1 MDLSFASPH
10 WLWGLLVL
18 PVLALFEWR
27 AMTRSRRALEQLVG
41 PRTPH
46 VLLAQSLPGERR
58 TGALLRL
65 AALALLATAA
75 AGPQWGRETVRRPA
89 RGSDLVFVMDVSASM
104 DARDVA
110 PSRMDEARREALALL
125 DRIEGS
131 RVGVLV
137 FAGDAVRLC
146 PLTLDHAAAR
156 LTLETISSG
165 SVSTPGTDLGH
176 ALENALQ
183 MLPAGKRDDQAV
195 VVWTDGEDL
204 EGHASKLVDRLRGT
218 GVRIFAVGVGTPGGD
233 VIPVLD
239 DQGRAVA
246 VKKDESGGIIRSQLD
261 ERLLRDLARATRGGY
276 FAASRPGGELP
287 RLSVALGSLARTQRG
302 AHLIERPV
310 SRFPWLALL
319 AAGLLVFERA
329 RTRRRVPDRAR
340 TGAAGTGAR
349 AAAVLLAVALPLAGL
364 LAPRPAQGQSAWA
377 RGDAAFQ
384 HGQWANAES
393 LYAQRARRGGPAPVQ
408 VNLATARARQG
419 KPQESWAGVLARLG
433 ETAGRAGQ
441 AARYNLG
448 TLFGEQKDYD
458 RALQELR
465 RALERDG
472 NDADARWNYE
482 LLSRE
487 REQERR
493 KQEQKKQ
500 DPKQEKSQPKPDE
513 QGQQGPS
520 KPGAQGPP
528 PPQGS
533 PGGGAQQPA
542 AGQAPPQS
550 TGGSTAGMTPQQ
562 AEQLLGSLQELER
575 LERQRARRTKVTGE
589 RKGKDW

>member
-1 MDLSFASPH
+1 MELSFASPQ
-10 WLWGLLVL
+10 WLWGLLAL

-27 AMTRSRRALEQLVG
+27 AVTRSRRALAQLVG

-46 VLLAQSLPGERR
+46 VLLGQLLSGERR

-65 AALALLATAA
+65 AALMLLVAGA

-89 RGSDLVFVMDVSASM
+89 RGSDLVFVLDVSASM
-104 DARDVA
+104 DVRDVA

-146 PLTLDHAAAR
+146 PLTLDHAATR
-156 LTLETISSG
+156 LTLETLSSG
-165 SVSTPGTDLGH
+165 EVSTPGTDLGR

-183 MLPAGKRDDQAV
+183 MLPAGRRDDQAV
-195 VVWTDGEDL
+195 VLWTDGEDL
-204 EGHASKLVDRLRGT
+204 EGHASRLIDRLRGT

-239 DQGRAVA
+239 EQGRAVDM
-246 VKKDESGGIIRSQLD
+246 KRDEAGHIVSSQLD

-319 AAGLLVFERA
+319 AAAALVIERA
-329 RTRRRVPDRAR
+329 RPRRRAADRGR
-340 TGAAGTGAR
+340 SR
-349 AAAVLLAVALPLAGL
+349 AARGDARVAVLLAVALSLAGL
-364 LAPRPAQGQSAWA
+364 FASRPARAQSAWA

-384 HGQWANAES
+384 RGQWANAES
-393 LYAQRARRGGPAPVQ
+393 LYAQRARRGAPASVQ

-419 KPQESWAGVLARLG
+419 KPEQTWAAALARLG

-448 TLFGEQKDYD
+448 TLFGEHKDYD

-482 LLSRE
+482 LLARQ
-487 REQERR
+487 REQERQ
-493 KQEQKKQ
+493 KQQQKKQ
-500 DPKQEKSQPKPDE
+500 DSPPSPSKPE
-513 QGQQGPS
+513 PGGQGQQGQS
-520 KPGAQGPP
+520 SQGAQAPP
-528 PPQGS
+528 PPQGQQ
-533 PGGGAQQPA
+533 GGDGRQQPSA
-542 AGQAPPQS
+542 SQAPPQS
-550 TGGSTAGMTPQQ
+550 SGGSTAGMTPQQ

-575 LERQRARRTKVTGE
+575 LERQHARRAKATSE